1 MTWID
6 DMKLL
11 DLSGVNAAET
21 TKKYETLYI
30 CSLAKNVR
38 WNAAQAGHLNDF
50 SFNNK

>member
-21 TKKYETLYI
+21 TKKRNMRLYI
-30 CSLAKNVR
+30 FVVWR
-38 WNAAQAGHLNDF
+38 RMWGGMQPRQAT
-50 SFNNK
+50 